1 MKKSVIIP
9 GLCFAALSTIAF
21 EKTVL
26 AAEPPSV
33 LTSQNVVKSV
43 NVDAGSSLNVRSK
56 PSTNASITM
65 NLVKG
70 TNVTVLSESNGWSKI
85 KANGKTGYVSS
96 KYLAAA
102 NTRKPSSVSKPTT
115 NPPKKPSS
123 AKTVTKYVEVD
134 AGSSLN
140 MRNKAATNG
149 TIIAK
154 LAKGAKVTVLSE
166 SNGWS
171 KIQAN
176 GKTGYVSSKY
186 LAAVNT
192 RKPSSVSKPTTN
204 PPKKPSSTKTVTKYV
219 EVDAGSSLN
228 MRNKAATN
236 GTIIAKLAKGA
247 KVTVLSESKGW
258 SKIQANGKTG
268 YVSSKF
274 LTDKKVQSKPK
285 EKTPAKTVTKYVDV
299 DTDSTLNM
307 RSKASTSG
315 SIVAKLKKG
324 TKVTVQSESNGW
336 SKITASGKTGYVS
349 SKYLTDKN
357 TQSKPTKNPP
367 KQTTPTKTVTKYV
380 EVDAGSTLNMRN
392 KASTSGSIV
401 AKLKKGTEVTVL
413 SESNGWSKITANGKT
428 GYVSSQYLVTSKQTE
443 TTTPKT
449 KYVNIASVSGI
460 SMYASPSTNASVIVN
475 IGKGV
480 AVLVYSESNGWS
492 KIKVYDQIGYVKSE
506 LLSATKPIS
515 NNNDQG
521 NQNGGVATGTIMY
534 VNVDAGTN
542 LNMRSSAS
550 TNGTIIGKLTRGT
563 AVTFLSESNGWA
575 KITANG
581 KTGYVSAKFLTT
593 ELQNAN
599 KDSKTTYS
607 EYNLTLDEMV
617 KIQMAANPQTDNK
630 YRTYIR
636 EDALKL
642 NSSSKPTVGVVQ
654 GSGWNVRGGAGTN
667 FWSVGQVSKGTSL
680 TILSSVKGSD
690 GYTWYEV
697 KYNKTWVNAS
707 PDDIKYYLDPS
718 NFVNDPI
725 KSLQFIN
732 LSKTTNVQAAEVNDR
747 ILSGKGILSG
757 KASSFIT
764 AGNKFGINEMYLIS
778 HALLETGNGK
788 STLAN
793 GVKVN
798 GKTVYNM
805 YGIGAFDSDPV
816 KAGANFAYN
825 AGWFTPEQAIIGGAE
840 FIAKG
845 YINAGQN
852 TLYKMRWNPDAASS
866 SRKATHQYA
875 TDIGWAVKQIAQI
888 HNLYSLVSSYS
899 LIFDIPVYRI
909 L

>member
-43 NVDAGSSLNVRSK
+43 NVDAGSTLNVRSK
-56 PSTNASITM
+56 PSTNASIIM
-65 NLVKG
+65 KLVKG
-70 TNVTVLSESNGWSKI
+70 TKVTVLSESNGWSKI
-85 KANGKTGYVSS
+85 QANGKTGYVSS
-96 KYLAAA
+96 KYLAV
-102 NTRKPSSVSKPTT
+102 NTRKPSSISKPTT

-166 SNGWS
+166 SN
-171 KIQAN
+171 
-176 GKTGYVSSKY
+176 
-186 LAAVNT
+186 
-192 RKPSSVSKPTTN
+192 
-204 PPKKPSSTKTVTKYV
+204 
-219 EVDAGSSLN
+219 
-228 MRNKAATN
+228 
-236 GTIIAKLAKGA
+236 
-247 KVTVLSESKGW
+247 GW

-401 AKLKKGTEVTVL
+401 AKLKKGIEVTVL
-413 SESNGWSKITANGKT
+413 
-428 GYVSSQYLVTSKQTE
+428 
-443 TTTPKT
+443 
-449 KYVNIASVSGI
+449 
-460 SMYASPSTNASVIVN
+460 
-475 IGKGV
+475 
-480 AVLVYSESNGWS
+480 SESNGWS

-550 TNGTIIGKLTRGT
+550 TNGTIIAKLTRGT

-593 ELQNAN
+593 KLQNAN

-680 TILSSVKGSD
+680 TILSSKKGSD

-747 ILSGKGILSG
+747 ILAGKGILSG
-757 KASSFIT
+757 KASAFIT
-764 AGNKFGINEMYLIS
+764 AGNTYGINELYLIS

>member
-1 MKKSVIIP
+1 
-9 GLCFAALSTIAF
+9 
-21 EKTVL
+21 
-26 AAEPPSV
+26 
-33 LTSQNVVKSV
+33 
-43 NVDAGSSLNVRSK
+43 NVRSK
-56 PSTNASITM
+56 PSTNASIIM
-65 NLVKG
+65 KLVKG
-70 TNVTVLSESNGWSKI
+70 TNVTVLSESKGWSKI
-85 KANGKTGYVSS
+85 QANGKTGYVSS
-96 KYLAAA
+96 KYLAV

-186 LAAVNT
+186 LAVNT
-192 RKPSSVSKPTTN
+192 RKPSSISKPTTN
-204 PPKKPSSTKTVTKYV
+204 PPKKPSSAKTVTKYV

-247 KVTVLSESKGW
+247 KVTVLSESNGW

-401 AKLKKGTEVTVL
+401 AKLKKGIEVTVL
-413 SESNGWSKITANGKT
+413 SESNGWSKITVNGKT

-550 TNGTIIGKLTRGT
+550 TNGTIIAKLTRGT

-593 ELQNAN
+593 KLQNAN

-680 TILSSVKGSD
+680 TILSSKKGSD

-747 ILSGKGILSG
+747 ILAGKGILSG
-757 KASSFIT
+757 KASAFIT
-764 AGNKFGINEMYLIS
+764 AGNTYGINELYLIS

>member
-43 NVDAGSSLNVRSK
+43 NVDAGSTLNVRSK
-56 PSTNASITM
+56 PSTNASIIM
-65 NLVKG
+65 KLVKG
-70 TNVTVLSESNGWSKI
+70 TNVTVLSESKGWSKI
-85 KANGKTGYVSS
+85 QANGKTGYVSS
-96 KYLAAA
+96 KYLAV

-186 LAAVNT
+186 LAVNT
-192 RKPSSVSKPTTN
+192 RKPSSISKPTTN
-204 PPKKPSSTKTVTKYV
+204 PPKKPSSAKTVTKYV

-247 KVTVLSESKGW
+247 KVTVLSESNGW

-401 AKLKKGTEVTVL
+401 AKLKKGIEVTVL
-413 SESNGWSKITANGKT
+413 
-428 GYVSSQYLVTSKQTE
+428 
-443 TTTPKT
+443 
-449 KYVNIASVSGI
+449 
-460 SMYASPSTNASVIVN
+460 
-475 IGKGV
+475 
-480 AVLVYSESNGWS
+480 SESNGWS

-550 TNGTIIGKLTRGT
+550 TNGTIIAKLTRGT

-593 ELQNAN
+593 KLQNAN

-680 TILSSVKGSD
+680 TILSSKKGSD

-747 ILSGKGILSG
+747 ILAGKGILSG
-757 KASSFIT
+757 KASAFIT
-764 AGNKFGINEMYLIS
+764 AGNTYGINELYLIS

>member
-43 NVDAGSSLNVRSK
+43 NVDAGSTLNVRSK
-56 PSTNASITM
+56 PSTNASIIM
-65 NLVKG
+65 KLVKG
-70 TNVTVLSESNGWSKI
+70 TNVTVLSESKGWSKI
-85 KANGKTGYVSS
+85 QANGKTGYVSS
-96 KYLAAA
+96 KYLAV
-102 NTRKPSSVSKPTT
+102 NTRKPSSISKPTT

-166 SNGWS
+166 SN
-171 KIQAN
+171 
-176 GKTGYVSSKY
+176 
-186 LAAVNT
+186 
-192 RKPSSVSKPTTN
+192 
-204 PPKKPSSTKTVTKYV
+204 
-219 EVDAGSSLN
+219 
-228 MRNKAATN
+228 
-236 GTIIAKLAKGA
+236 
-247 KVTVLSESKGW
+247 GW

-401 AKLKKGTEVTVL
+401 AKLKKGIEVTVL
-413 SESNGWSKITANGKT
+413 
-428 GYVSSQYLVTSKQTE
+428 
-443 TTTPKT
+443 
-449 KYVNIASVSGI
+449 
-460 SMYASPSTNASVIVN
+460 
-475 IGKGV
+475 
-480 AVLVYSESNGWS
+480 SESNGWS

-550 TNGTIIGKLTRGT
+550 TNGTIIAKLTRGT

-593 ELQNAN
+593 KLQNAN

-680 TILSSVKGSD
+680 TILSSKKGSD

-747 ILSGKGILSG
+747 ILAGKGILSG
-757 KASSFIT
+757 KASAFIT
-764 AGNKFGINEMYLIS
+764 AGNTYGINELYLIS

>member
-43 NVDAGSSLNVRSK
+43 NVDAGSTLNVRSK
-56 PSTNASITM
+56 PSTNASIIM
-65 NLVKG
+65 KLAKG
-70 TNVTVLSESNGWSKI
+70 AKVTVLSESNGWSKI
-85 KANGKTGYVSS
+85 QANGKTGYVSS
-96 KYLAAA
+96 KYLAV
-102 NTRKPSSVSKPTT
+102 NTRKPSSISKPTT

-166 SNGWS
+166 SN
-171 KIQAN
+171 
-176 GKTGYVSSKY
+176 
-186 LAAVNT
+186 
-192 RKPSSVSKPTTN
+192 
-204 PPKKPSSTKTVTKYV
+204 
-219 EVDAGSSLN
+219 
-228 MRNKAATN
+228 
-236 GTIIAKLAKGA
+236 
-247 KVTVLSESKGW
+247 GW

-401 AKLKKGTEVTVL
+401 AKLKKGIEVTVL
-413 SESNGWSKITANGKT
+413 
-428 GYVSSQYLVTSKQTE
+428 
-443 TTTPKT
+443 
-449 KYVNIASVSGI
+449 
-460 SMYASPSTNASVIVN
+460 
-475 IGKGV
+475 
-480 AVLVYSESNGWS
+480 SESNGWS

-550 TNGTIIGKLTRGT
+550 TNGTIIAKLTRGT

-593 ELQNAN
+593 KLQNAN

-680 TILSSVKGSD
+680 TILSSKKGSD

-747 ILSGKGILSG
+747 ILAGKGILSG
-757 KASSFIT
+757 KASAFIT
-764 AGNKFGINEMYLIS
+764 AGNTYGINELYLIS

>member
-43 NVDAGSSLNVRSK
+43 NVDAGSTLNVRSK
-56 PSTNASITM
+56 PSTNASIIM
-65 NLVKG
+65 KLVKG
-70 TNVTVLSESNGWSKI
+70 TNVTVLSESKGWSKI
-85 KANGKTGYVSS
+85 QANGKTGYVSS
-96 KYLAAA
+96 KYLAA

-186 LAAVNT
+186 LAVNT

-204 PPKKPSSTKTVTKYV
+204 PPKKPSSAKTVTKYV

-247 KVTVLSESKGW
+247 KVTVLSESNGW

-285 EKTPAKTVTKYVDV
+285 EKTPAKTLTKYVDV
-299 DTDSTLNM
+299 DTGSTLNM

-315 SIVAKLKKG
+315 AIVAKLKKG
-324 TKVTVQSESNGW
+324 TKVTVQSEANGW

-392 KASTSGSIV
+392 KASTSGAIV
-401 AKLKKGTEVTVL
+401 AKLKKGTKVTVL

-428 GYVSSQYLVTSKQTE
+428 GYVSSKYLVTSKQTE

-521 NQNGGVATGTIMY
+521 NQNGDVATGTIMY

-550 TNGTIIGKLTRGT
+550 TTGTIIAKLTRGT

-581 KTGYVSAKFLTT
+581 KTGFVSAKFLTT
-593 ELQNAN
+593 DLQNAN

-617 KIQMAANPQTDNK
+617 KIQMAVNPQTDNK

-636 EDALKL
+636 GDALKL

-747 ILSGKGILSG
+747 ILAGKGILSG
-757 KASSFIT
+757 KASAFIT
-764 AGNKFGINEMYLIS
+764 AGNTYGINELYLIS

>member
-43 NVDAGSSLNVRSK
+43 NVDAGSTLNVRSK
-56 PSTNASITM
+56 PSTNASIIM
-65 NLVKG
+65 KLVKG
-70 TNVTVLSESNGWSKI
+70 TNVTVLSESKGWSKI
-85 KANGKTGYVSS
+85 QANGKTGYVSS
-96 KYLAAA
+96 KYLAA

-154 LAKGAKVTVLSE
+154 LAKGAKVTV
-166 SNGWS
+166 
-171 KIQAN
+171 I
-176 GKTGYVSSKY
+176 
-186 LAAVNT
+186 
-192 RKPSSVSKPTTN
+192 
-204 PPKKPSSTKTVTKYV
+204 
-219 EVDAGSSLN
+219 
-228 MRNKAATN
+228 
-236 GTIIAKLAKGA
+236 
-247 KVTVLSESKGW
+247 SESKGW

-274 LTDKKVQSKPK
+274 LADKKVQSKPK
-285 EKTPAKTVTKYVDV
+285 NPSKEKTPAKTLTKYVDV
-299 DTDSTLNM
+299 DTGSTLNM

-315 SIVAKLKKG
+315 AIVAKLKKG
-324 TKVTVQSESNGW
+324 TKVTVQSEANGW

-392 KASTSGSIV
+392 KASTSGAIV
-401 AKLKKGTEVTVL
+401 AKLKKGIEVTVL
-413 SESNGWSKITANGKT
+413 SESNGWSKITVNGKT

-521 NQNGGVATGTIMY
+521 NQNGDVATGTIMY

-550 TNGTIIGKLTRGT
+550 TTGTIIAKLTRGT

-581 KTGYVSAKFLTT
+581 KIGFVSAKFLTT
-593 ELQNAN
+593 DLQNAN

-617 KIQMAANPQTDNK
+617 KIQMAVNPQTDNK

-636 EDALKL
+636 GDALKL

-747 ILSGKGILSG
+747 ILAGKGILSG
-757 KASSFIT
+757 KASAFIT
-764 AGNKFGINEMYLIS
+764 AGNTYGINELYLIS